1 MNIINETDLRYI
13 VSETLSLLLL
23 HEICYK
29 HNKSY
34 KKLNESSYA
43 ENIDNEYYYDV
54 NFDEVA
60 SLQNKLISMAYG
72 LTKNM
77 DAARELTQNT
87 IVRAFE
93 KSSLFKDGTNLLG
106 WLRTIMTNIFRRE
119 MNNPRKKKMKYIDD
133 YSTYN
138 NADSDNDYEVNDD
151 KANYSPEEL
160 IDQMKQAIGELS
172 RKKGEIY
179 STIFQYKLN
188 GKKIKDIAEELN
200 LDFDKV
206 KYYLRVIRKFL
217 RERGFDAQ
225 VKKILD
231 F

>member
-1 MNIINETDLRYI
+1 
-13 VSETLSLLLL
+13 
-23 HEICYK
+23 
-29 HNKSY
+29 
-34 KKLNESSYA
+34 
-43 ENIDNEYYYDV
+43 
-54 NFDEVA
+54 
-60 SLQNKLISMAYG
+60 
-72 LTKNM
+72 
-77 DAARELTQNT
+77 
-87 IVRAFE
+87 
-93 KSSLFKDGTNLLG
+93 
-106 WLRTIMTNIFRRE
+106 MTNIFRRE

>member
-1 MNIINETDLRYI
+1 MNIINETDLKHI

-23 HEICYK
+23 HEIYYK
-29 HNKSY
+29 Y
-34 KKLNESSYA
+34 KNYKNINESSYA

-138 NADSDNDYEVNDD
+138 NAGTDNDYEVNDD
-151 KANYSPEEL
+151 NANYSPEEL

-217 RERGFDAQ
+217 RERGFDTQ

>member
-1 MNIINETDLRYI
+1 MNIINETDLKHI

-23 HEICYK
+23 HEIYYK
-29 HNKSY
+29 Y
-34 KKLNESSYA
+34 KNYKNINESSYA

-138 NADSDNDYEVNDD
+138 NADTDNDYEVNDD
-151 KANYSPEEL
+151 NANYSPEEL

>member
-1 MNIINETDLRYI
+1 MNIINETDLKHI

-23 HEICYK
+23 HEIYYK
-29 HNKSY
+29 Y
-34 KKLNESSYA
+34 KNYKNINESSYA

-138 NADSDNDYEVNDD
+138 NAGTDNDYEVNDD
-151 KANYSPEEL
+151 NANYSPEEL